1 MTQSLLKGYDGD
13 HELVLEGYSRIA
25 QLIHDSGADGKPL
38 RDVRLGTRVTRVELV
53 EGGGCRVMVDG
64 GEVIGCHAVLCT
76 LPLGVLQA
84 SADTQAGRESE
95 AASRKAAAARG
106 VAHHP
111 PASVQFVP
119 QLPPFKV
126 QALEKLRMGTENRV
140 AMLFNKPFWGDEH
153 FLRLKHGAFSFFN
166 NHALGLEGVL
176 SAWVK
181 PAHVACLEA
190 MTDEQAL
197 AAALAELRKMY
208 PAARGVEPEDYEVT
222 RWASDPF
229 SMGAYSCLP
238 VGASRADY
246 DRLAV
251 PLTGDAGVDAK
262 AGSALQG
269 SATQPT
275 QRVYFAGEAT
285 YKEDSY
291 TVHGAL
297 LSGMREARGIA
308 KWWLEN
314 AEEAIRWQL

>member
-1 MTQSLLKGYDGD
+1 M
-13 HELVLEGYSRIA
+13 
-25 QLIHDSGADGKPL
+25 
-38 RDVRLGTRVTRVELV
+38 
-53 EGGGCRVMVDG
+53 
-64 GEVIGCHAVLCT
+64 
-76 LPLGVLQA
+76 
-84 SADTQAGRESE
+84 
-95 AASRKAAAARG
+95 
-106 VAHHP
+106 
-111 PASVQFVP
+111 
-119 QLPPFKV
+119 
-126 QALEKLRMGTENRV
+126 
-140 AMLFNKPFWGDEH
+140 
-153 FLRLKHGAFSFFN
+153 
-166 NHALGLEGVL
+166 
-176 SAWVK
+176 K

-229 SMGAYSCLP
+229 SMGAYSCVP